1 MNARILVM
9 TGLLVPAF
17 ALAGEISKG
26 EQIFNEKCSQCHTFD
41 MAQSML
47 VPIPAS
53 ERPAHLREFLKT
65 HPQKLEDSDRDIV
78 IDALSQPTK

>member
-1 MNARILVM
+1 
-9 TGLLVPAF
+9 
-17 ALAGEISKG
+17 
-26 EQIFNEKCSQCHTFD
+26 